1 MSPRYRIS
9 KVRLHDNTAVVTT
22 AYHERGVLG
31 GKPYDYPDRLT
42 DVWLKTGGKWQ
53 LIASH

>member
-31 GKPYDYPDRLT
+31 GKPYDYPNRLT